1 MRLRTA
7 AAATI
12 AIDLAE
18 LLHAPLVQTTRA
30 ASADQNL
37 QASMVTAAN
46 AADAPTALAQ
56 KRRNWQLAAV
66 ATFAVAL
73 AELTP

>member
-1 MRLRTA
+1 MAVQARAVRLRA
-7 AAATI
+7 AVAATI
-12 AIDLAE
+12 GIDLAE

-37 QASMVTAAN
+37 QASMVTAA
-46 AADAPTALAQ
+46 
-56 KRRNWQLAAV
+56 V

-73 AELTP
+73 AELTVAVPR

>member
-1 MRLRTA
+1 MAVQARAVLAHIVEVVRMA

-12 AIDLAE
+12 AIALAE
-18 LLHAPLVQTTRA
+18 LLRAPLVQTKQV

-46 AADAPTALAQ
+46 AADAPTALAH
-56 KRRNWQLAAV
+56 KRRNW
-66 ATFAVAL
+66 
-73 AELTP
+73 

>member
-1 MRLRTA
+1 MLAHIVEVVRMA

-12 AIDLAE
+12 AIALAE
-18 LLHAPLVQTTRA
+18 LLRAPLVQTKRA

-37 QASMVTAAN
+37 QASMVM
-46 AADAPTALAQ
+46 
-56 KRRNWQLAAV
+56 V

-73 AELTP
+73 AELTVAVPR

>member
-1 MRLRTA
+1 MAVQARAVLAHIVEVVRMA

-12 AIDLAE
+12 AIALAE
-18 LLHAPLVQTTRA
+18 LLRAPLVQTKRA

-37 QASMVTAAN
+37 QASMVTAA
-46 AADAPTALAQ
+46 
-56 KRRNWQLAAV
+56 V

-73 AELTP
+73 AELTVAVPR

>member
-1 MRLRTA
+1 MAVQARAVLAHIVGVVRLA

-12 AIDLAE
+12 AIALAE
-18 LLHAPLVQTTRA
+18 LLLAAQCVPLVQTKRA

-56 KRRNWQLAAV
+56 KRRNW
-66 ATFAVAL
+66 
-73 AELTP
+73 